1 MMARTESKSMQVHPD
16 DEQGMIEIMQ
26 KFHWSLLSS
35 QEIKTVDSHLEGTWS
50 GDGIQSVTKTEHYV
64 KLAFSRE
71 IDLPHLKEIKQIENE
86 YFLLPQP
93 KHPKL
98 FPGGIILW
106 LVSAIFAVGLIIW
119 PFYFFLIYKPK
130 NAKANEVLANLLNK
144 REQLLKELEK
154 FEN

>member
-1 MMARTESKSMQVHPD
+1 MARTESESMQVHPD
-16 DEQGMIEIMQ
+16 DEQGMIELMQ

-71 IDLPHLKEIKQIENE
+71 IDLPHLKEIKQIEKE
-86 YFLLPQP
+86 YFSLPQP
-93 KHPKL
+93 KYPRL

-106 LVSAIFAVGLIIW
+106 LVSAMFMVGFIIW
-119 PFYFFLIYKPK
+119 PIYFFLSYKAK
-130 NAKANEVLANLLNK
+130 KAKANEVLANLLNN

-154 FEN
+154 SED